1 MTCLQFRSA
10 VQKSLVDDG
19 LGENVLGEISDS
31 GSEIDWE
38 AEEKMADFE
47 ESGSR
52 EVLTSFATSFI
63 RIFSLTCL

>member
-1 MTCLQFRSA
+1 M
-10 VQKSLVDDG
+10 QKSLVDDG